1 MTMPSTKP
9 ETRLEG
15 IGVSPG
21 IAWGPAEFLGKALEE
36 PDQATIERSQ
46 IEAEKAR
53 FSLALVATR
62 DQIIDLQK
70 EISEDDDDGYSGI
83 FDAHLLLL
91 EDQTV
96 LNEVLRI
103 TETQL
108 KSIDWAYYSVVKRYI
123 DSLRRIS
130 DPYLRER

>member
-1 MTMPSTKP
+1 MTIPTPKQ
-9 ETRLEG
+9 EKRLKG
-15 IGVSPG
+15 IGVAPG
-21 IAWGPAEFLGKALEE
+21 IAWGPVEFLGKALEE
-36 PDQATIERSQ
+36 PDDATIERSQ

-62 DQIIDLQK
+62 DQILDLQK
-70 EISEDDDDGYSGI
+70 EISEDDDEGYSGI

-103 TETQL
+103 TDTQL
-108 KSIDWAYYSVVKRYI
+108 KSIDWA
-123 DSLRRIS
+123 
-130 DPYLRER
+130 